1 MGDIF
6 ESNLVNLVIL
16 VSGVVYL
23 LGDILITSLTTR
35 TQEIVETF
43 QIAGKKSLVMKKLQ
57 IRQEKLLYKL
67 AVIETLREVII
78 EEGIGTIRTKTASQ
92 YSKMLRTLLTTIDDV
107 IGASTI
113 RSTSRVVSNLW
124 SKSVLAYASYL
135 IYPLLP

>member
-43 QIAGKKSLVMKKLQ
+43 QVAGKKSLVMKKLQ

>member
-23 LGDILITSLTTR
+23 LGDILVTSLTTR